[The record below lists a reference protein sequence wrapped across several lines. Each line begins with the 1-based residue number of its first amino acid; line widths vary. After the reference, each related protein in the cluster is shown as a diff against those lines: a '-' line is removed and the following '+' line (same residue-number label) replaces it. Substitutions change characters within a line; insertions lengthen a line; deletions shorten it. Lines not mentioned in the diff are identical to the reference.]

1 VIKKW
6 LRILVILSLTSASY
20 INAQDTDVYNLFLRF
35 ADLYHSGDLVNAEK
49 CMLTVLESKDSLSET
64 YLVAAY
70 NNLGATYTLWG
81 KYNEALRYYDL
92 AEDQIT
98 EKQQALPSLA
108 DIYNNKSRIYTYQK
122 SFPRAIEYLEKSI
135 RIYQGISSQDTDLI
149 YRISTAYL
157 NIGIAYYEI
166 KDYQLALDY
175 FTRSAELKEKFN
187 LLKPGLTYHNIAKA
201 YVKMGETDKAEEFFE
216 KGIDSFNEEFGKDF
230 FRMAELFFDY
240 GQFLQS
246 EGRDPEALEIFKR
259 ASSICIESYG
269 EKNAFV
275 SLSYEHLGDFYLN
288 REDCDS
294 ALHYYQK
301 ALIAVVNDF
310 DNPDIH
316 SNPSVGSSLYDIT
329 LLDVLKSKSEVFK
342 LLSAQMA
349 DQKTSIDAM
358 KKSYETIDLA
368 LHIINRM
375 RSDYLTRENRLY
387 LAENEKET
395 YIYAIDITNDLYTI
409 TGDPEYLA
417 TMYNIAT
424 QAKAAILRSEIT
436 DNELFYSIGLPD
448 SLQQKHNS
456 LLTGIESYNNLMQE
470 EMRKPEPDKKKT
482 DYWKDVLFDMKND
495 FDMLGKDINNKFP
508 EYGILLQKTKPISLE
523 ELHENLKN
531 DESVIEYFLSNRKIN
546 GKRKLYIFTVTK
558 SRLNFHETGLDSAF
572 FEDIEII
579 RKGTV
584 QNQNAKAPLD
594 VYNNYTRA
602 LFNMY
607 DKLIKPVET
616 TFPGE
621 KLIIVPDEEISY
633 LPFDSFLKSSPDPDR
648 INYEGLDYL
657 IRHYTCSFGFSSSLI
672 FSKENKVTK
681 TKKIYAFAPDYSDAS
696 IKSYTN
702 NSEYLGG
709 AVMEISS
716 ILRWFQGK
724 EYFGSDASET
734 NFKSVM
740 QYPAILHL
748 AMHSMTDPDNSRYS
762 FLMFDRVNDTLE
774 DGRLY
779 NYEISISRINSPM
792 VVLSACNTGS
802 GTLSRGEGIMSMAR
816 SFILAGASSVVRTFW
831 DINDDASEKI
841 MTDFYYHLSMGRPKD
856 ESLRLAKLAYL
867 NTAPPAYVNP
877 WYWAA
882 YSVTGD
888 REPVTGRNR
897 TRLLIGSGVLILVT
911 VLLVGYLRRR
921 RRFLA
926 FF

>member
-1 VIKKW
+1 MNW
-6 LRILVILSLTSASY
+6 LRILVILSLTSVNY
-20 INAQDTDVYNLFLRF
+20 ISAQDTGVYNLFLRF
-35 ADLYHSGDLVNAEK
+35 ADLYNSGDLVNAEK

-81 KYNEALRYYDL
+81 KYNDALKYYNL

-98 EKQQALPSLA
+98 EKQQALRSLA

-135 RIYQGISSQDTDLI
+135 RIYQGISRQDTDLF

-157 NIGIAYYEI
+157 NIGIVYYEI

-187 LLKPGLTYHNIAKA
+187 LSRPGLSYDNIAKT
-201 YVKMGETDKAEEFFE
+201 YVKLCENDKAEEYFK
-216 KGIDSFNEEFGKDF
+216 KGIKSYNEEFGEDF

-240 GQFLQS
+240 GQFLAS
-246 EGRDPEALEIFKR
+246 EGRDPEALEIFNR

-269 EKNAFV
+269 EKNSLV
-275 SLSYEHLGDFYLN
+275 SLSYKHLGDFYLN

-310 DNPDIH
+310 NDPDIH

-329 LLDVLKSKSEVFK
+329 LLDVLKSKSEAFK
-342 LLSAQMA
+342 LLSDQMA
-349 DQKTSIDAM
+349 DQRTRIDMM
-358 KKSYETIDLA
+358 KKSYETVDLA
-368 LHIINRM
+368 LQTINRM

-395 YIYAIDITNDLYTI
+395 YIYAIDIANDLYTI
-409 TGDPEYLA
+409 TGDQEYLA
-417 TMYNIAT
+417 TMFDIAT

-448 SLQQKHNS
+448 SLQQKHTS

-470 EMRKPEPDKKKT
+470 ETQKPEPDKKKM

-495 FDMLGKDINNKFP
+495 FEMLEKDINNKFP
-508 EYGILLQKTKPISLE
+508 EYSILLQKTEPISLE
-523 ELHENLKN
+523 ELQENLKN
-531 DESVIEYFLSNRKIN
+531 DESVIEYFLSNKKIN

-558 SRLNFHETGLDSAF
+558 SRLNFYETGLDSAF

-594 VYNNYTRA
+594 VYKDYTGA

-607 DKLIKPVET
+607 NRLIKPVET

-633 LPFDSFLKSSPDPDR
+633 LPFDAFLKSSPDPDR

-672 FSKENKVTK
+672 FSKENKVAR
-681 TKKIYAFAPDYSDAS
+681 TKKIYAFAPDYSNGS
-696 IKSYTN
+696 VNYTM

-716 ILRWFQGK
+716 ILRWFKGK
-724 EYFGSDASET
+724 EYFGSEASET

-740 QYPAILHL
+740 PDPAILHL

-897 TRLLIGSGVLILVT
+897 TGLLIASGVLILVT

-921 RRFLA
+921 KRFPA

>member
-1 VIKKW
+1 MSW
-6 LRILVILSLTSASY
+6 LRLLVIISLISANY
-20 INAQDTDVYNLFLRF
+20 INAQDTAVYNLFLRF
-35 ADLYHSGDLVNAEK
+35 AGLYNSGDLANAEK
-49 CMLTVLESKDSLSET
+49 CMLTVLESKDSLSEA

-81 KYNEALRYYDL
+81 RYKDALEYYNL

-98 EKQQALPSLA
+98 EKKQALRSLA

-135 RIYQGISSQDTDLI
+135 RIYQGLSDQDTDLI
-149 YRISTAYL
+149 HRISIVNL

-166 KDYQLALDY
+166 KDYQVALDY
-175 FTRSAELKEKFN
+175 FTRSAELREKFN
-187 LLKPGLTYHNIAKA
+187 LSNPGLSYHNIAKA
-201 YVKMGETDKAEEFFE
+201 YVKMGDTEKAEEFFE

-240 GQFLQS
+240 GQFLAS
-246 EGRDPEALEIFKR
+246 EGRDSEALEIFKR
-259 ASSICIESYG
+259 ASYICMESYG
-269 EKNAFV
+269 EKNSLV
-275 SLSYEHLGDFYLN
+275 SLSYKHLGDFFLN

-294 ALHYYQK
+294 ALLYYQK
-301 ALIAVVNDF
+301 ALIAIVNDF
-310 DNPDIH
+310 NNPDIH

-329 LLDVLKSKSEVFK
+329 LLNVLKSKSEAFNM
-342 LLSAQMA
+342 LSARMA
-349 DQKTSIDAM
+349 DQRTRIDMM

-368 LHIINRM
+368 LQMLNRM
-375 RSDYLTRENRLY
+375 RNDYLTRENRLY

-395 YIYAIDITNDLYTI
+395 YIYAIKITDNLYTI
-409 TGDPEYLA
+409 TGDQEYLSI
-417 TMYNIAT
+417 MYDIAR

-448 SLQQKHNS
+448 SLQQKHNTLFS
-456 LLTGIESYNNLMQE
+456 SIESYSNLIQDE
-470 EMRKPEPDKKKT
+470 TRKPEPDNKKI
-482 DYWKDVLFDMKND
+482 DYWKDVLFDMKLD
-495 FDMLGKDINNKFP
+495 FEQLEKDINNKFP
-508 EYGILLQKTKPISLE
+508 EYSILLQKTKPIALE
-523 ELHENLKN
+523 EIQSNLKN
-531 DESVIEYFLSNRKIN
+531 DESIIEYFLSNRTNN
-546 GKRKLYIFTVTK
+546 GTRKLYIFTVTK
-558 SRLNFHETGLDSAF
+558 SRLNFHETDLDPGF

-584 QNQNAKAPLD
+584 QNQNTKAHLD
-594 VYNNYTRA
+594 IYIEYTEA
-602 LFNMY
+602 LFNMF
-607 DKLIKPVET
+607 DKLIKPLENRFT
-616 TFPGE
+616 GE
-621 KLIIVPDEEISY
+621 RLIIIPDEEISY
-633 LPFDSFLKSSPDPDR
+633 LPFDAFLRSSPDPDR

-657 IRHYTCSFGFSSSLI
+657 MRHYTCSFGFSSSLV

-681 TKKIYAFAPDYSDAS
+681 TKKIYAFAPYYGNDS
-696 IKSYTN
+696 INYTN

-709 AVMEISS
+709 AVIEISS

-724 EYFGSDASET
+724 EYYGSDASEA

-740 QYPAILHL
+740 QDPAILHL
-748 AMHSMTDPDNSRYS
+748 AMHSMPDPDNSRYS
-762 FLMFDRVNDTLE
+762 FLLFDRVNDTLE

-779 NYEISISRINSPM
+779 NYEISRSRMSSPL

-831 DINDDASEKI
+831 DINDDASAKI
-841 MTDFYYHLSMGRPKD
+841 MTGFYYHLSRGRSKD
-856 ESLRLAKLAYL
+856 ESLRLAKIAYL

-897 TRLLIGSGVLILVT
+897 TMVLVVSSVIILVIF
-911 VLLVGYLRRR
+911 LSAGYLRRR
-921 RRFLA
+921 RISPA

>member
-1 VIKKW
+1 MKW
-6 LRILVILSLTSASY
+6 LRILVIISLTSANY
-20 INAQDTDVYNLFLRF
+20 INAQDTGVYNLFLRF
-35 ADLYHSGDLVNAEK
+35 ADLYNSGDLVNAEK

-81 KYNEALRYYDL
+81 KYKDALKYYDL

-98 EKQQALPSLA
+98 EKQQALRSLA

-122 SFPRAIEYLEKSI
+122 SFPKAIEYLEKSI
-135 RIYQGISSQDTDLI
+135 RIYQGIRSQDTDLI
-149 YRISTAYL
+149 HRISTAYL

-175 FTRSAELKEKFN
+175 FTQSAKLKEKYN
-187 LLKPGLTYHNIAKA
+187 LSRPGLSYHNIAKA

-240 GQFLQS
+240 GQLLES
-246 EGRDPEALEIFKR
+246 EGRDSEALEIFKK

-275 SLSYEHLGDFYLN
+275 SLSYKHLGDFFLN
-288 REDCDS
+288 REDCNS
-294 ALHYYQK
+294 ALRYYQK
-301 ALIAVVNDF
+301 ALIAIVNDF
-310 DNPDIH
+310 NNPDIH
-316 SNPSVGSSLYDIT
+316 SNPSVGSSLYDIM
-329 LLDVLKSKSEVFK
+329 LLDVLKSKSEAFK
-342 LLSAQMA
+342 MLSAQMV
-349 DQKTSIDAM
+349 DQKTRIDAM

-368 LHIINRM
+368 LQMINRM
-375 RSDYLTRENRLY
+375 RNDYLTKENRLY

-395 YIYAIDITNDLYTI
+395 YIYAIDITNNLYTI

-417 TMYNIAT
+417 IMYNIT
-424 QAKAAILRSEIT
+424 RQGKAAILRSEIT

-456 LLTGIESYNNLMQE
+456 LYAGIESYNNLIQE
-470 EMRKPEPDKKKT
+470 EMRKPEPDKKKM
-482 DYWKDVLFDMKND
+482 DYWKDVLFDMKHD
-495 FDMLGKDINNKFP
+495 FEKLEKDINNRFP
-508 EYGILLQKTKPISLE
+508 EYSILLQKTKPISLE
-523 ELHENLKN
+523 EIQENLKN
-531 DESVIEYFLSNRKIN
+531 DESIIEYFLSNRTIN
-546 GKRKLYIFTVTK
+546 GTRKLYIFTVTK
-558 SRLNFHETGLDSAF
+558 SRLNFHETDLDPGF

-579 RKGTV
+579 RKTTV
-584 QNQNAKAPLD
+584 QNQNTKAPLD
-594 VYNNYTRA
+594 IYKDYTKA

-607 DKLIKPVET
+607 DKLIKPLENRFT
-616 TFPGE
+616 GE

-633 LPFDSFLKSSPDPDR
+633 LPFDAFLKNSPDTNR

-657 IRHYTCSFGFSSSLI
+657 IRYYTCSYGFSSSLI

-681 TKKIYAFAPDYSDAS
+681 TKKIYAFAPDYSNDS
-696 IKSYTN
+696 IKN
-702 NSEYLGG
+702 PEYLGG

-716 ILRWFQGK
+716 IHRWFHVK
-724 EYFGSDASET
+724 EYYGNDASEA
-734 NFKSVM
+734 NFKSLR
-740 QYPAILHL
+740 QDPAILHL
-748 AMHSMTDPDNSRYS
+748 AMHSMPDPDNSRYS
-762 FLMFDRVNDTLE
+762 FLLFDRVNDSLE

-816 SFILAGASSVVRTFW
+816 GFILAGASSVVRTFW
-831 DINDDASEKI
+831 DINDDASAKI
-841 MTDFYYHLSMGRPKD
+841 MTDFYYHLSRSRSKD

-867 NTAPPAYVNP
+867 KTASPAYANP

-888 REPVTGRNR
+888 NEPIAERRR
-897 TRLLIGSGVLILVT
+897 TILLVASSVIILVT